1 VKNTNERKEKN
12 RMNGNNFGRILL
24 RNGRRILLGIVGL
37 VLAALALYGVANFF
51 IAVGTVVKIAVE
63 FIYGLAMEN
72 KWVAVLILAIIG
84 CSIMELL
91 DYRHVWRRF
100 KLRHKDVSEESKK
113 EVTALEPIGNT
124 VALMSGKSGKKREIE
139 GSTANPNVRRRRSD
153 RQTKEKL
160 RLKNPP
166 MTHKSDLKEDMKVGL

>member
-1 VKNTNERKEKN
+1 
-12 RMNGNNFGRILL
+12 MNGNNFGRILL
-24 RNGRRILLGIVGL
+24 RNGRRILFGIVGL
-37 VLAALALYGVANFF
+37 VLAALALYGVANVF
-51 IAVGTVVKIAVE
+51 IAVGTAVKIAAE
-63 FIYGLAMEN
+63 SIYGLAMEN
-72 KWVAVLILAIIG
+72 KWVAVLVLAIIG

-124 VALMSGKSGKKREIE
+124 VALMSGKSGKKRETE
-139 GSTANPNVRRRRSD
+139 GTTVNPNARRRRSD
-153 RQTKEKL
+153 RQTQKKP

-166 MTHKSDLKEDMKVGL
+166 MMHKSDLKEDMKLGL